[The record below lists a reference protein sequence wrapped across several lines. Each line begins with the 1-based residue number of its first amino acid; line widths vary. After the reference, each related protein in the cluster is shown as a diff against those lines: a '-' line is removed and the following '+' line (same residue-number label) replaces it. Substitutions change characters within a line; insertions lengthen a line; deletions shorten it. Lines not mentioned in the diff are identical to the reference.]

1 MNGMDFFRLSAG
13 RWRSQ
18 RIIHHLAFKQAEL
31 GDSEITVQTLE
42 LDDPQVKALCQ
53 FHEVDHSLASGGC
66 QVMWQG
72 SMSWDKSEEENHEGQ
87 TVFALVP
94 NQDNI
99 RQGRLLRDRGYVEIV
114 PIVGYY
120 HLDEEDALVLTTD
133 YETMSTVERFWFV
146 SPDLRMRTSTVK
158 RFGGL
163 SSASCCTETRIL
175 AANGSQALENPSQP
189 AFDLQAASPFYS
201 SLGW

>member
-1 MNGMDFFRLSAG
+1 MDFFRLSAG

-31 GDSEITVQTLE
+31 GDSEITVQPLE

-53 FHEVDHSLASGGC
+53 FHKVDYSLAAGGC
-66 QVMWQG
+66 QVIWQG

-94 NQDNI
+94 NKDNI
-99 RQGRLLRDRGYVEIV
+99 REGRLLRDRGYVEIV